1 MADQE
6 SSHNEPL
13 SPGNTPRPPGEQDA
27 PGDRPDSHP
36 AGSASPWDPGPPV
49 APSPWAPAQ
58 PWPSPSAEPPVPA
71 APAAE
76 SPVPAAPAAESPA
89 PADPWVNPLSAP
101 DAWVNPLAA
110 EEPGAG
116 APPVPP
122 PPPVPG
128 EPAAPAPPPAWQ
140 VGPPG
145 PPLWGEPPVAAPR
158 PASARRPLLVA
169 AATGALVGALVAGL
183 VVAAV
188 KGGNS
193 GPGRTVTYSANTSKI
208 TRTGDVQSILAKV
221 EPAVVS
227 IRTRTLSLGDF
238 LKPVPGEGAG
248 TGFIVGSDG
257 VIVTNNHVVA
267 GAQSIEVVFADDRK
281 MPARVLGKDPSTDL
295 AVVKVDAGGLPTAVL
310 GDSDQLKVGDDVVAI
325 GNALA
330 LEGGPTVTRGIV
342 SALNRTITAE
352 NGERLEHV
360 LQTDAAINPGNSGGP
375 LVNAAGEVV
384 GINTAVAGDA
394 QNIGFSI
401 AISPARPI
409 IDQLRQ
415 GTPAQSRPFL
425 GVQMFTVT
433 PSIAEGLGIKA
444 TSGALVADV
453 TAGSGAEVAGL
464 RKGDVITAIDGKE
477 VKAAEDVTAAVNAHK
492 PGDQIKVTYRRGDAT
507 SDVDVK
513 LGERPPDAG

>member
-1 MADQE
+1 MR
-6 SSHNEPL
+6 P
-13 SPGNTPRPPGEQDA
+13 TPTGA
-27 PGDRPDSHP
+27 
-36 AGSASPWDPGPPV
+36 A
-49 APSPWAPAQ
+49 
-58 PWPSPSAEPPVPA
+58 AEP
-71 APAAE
+71 
-76 SPVPAAPAAESPA
+76 PA
-89 PADPWVNPLSAP
+89 PADPWDAAP

-110 EEPGAG
+110 EEAAAG

-122 PPPVPG
+122 V
-128 EPAAPAPPPAWQ
+128 PPPAWQ

-145 PPLWGEPPVAAPR
+145 PPAWGEPPVASPRAAPG
-158 PASARRPLLVA
+158 RRPVLMA

-188 KGGNS
+188 KTDHS

-208 TRTGDVQSILAKV
+208 DRAGDVQSILAKV

-248 TGFIVGSDG
+248 TGFIIGSDG

-310 GDSDQLKVGDDVVAI
+310 GNSDQLKVGDDVVAI

-342 SALNRTITAE
+342 SALNRSITAE

-415 GTPAQSRPFL
+415 GTPTQSRPFL

-433 PSIAEGLGIKA
+433 PSIADGLGIKA
-444 TSGALVADV
+444 TSGALIADV

-464 RKGDVITAIDGKE
+464 QKGDVITAIDGKE

-492 PGDQIKVTYRRGDAT
+492 PGDQIKLTYRRGDAT
-507 SDVDVK
+507 TDVDIK
-513 LGERPPDAG
+513 LGERPADAG

>member
-1 MADQE
+1 VPELPALE
-6 SSHNEPL
+6 
-13 SPGNTPRPPGEQDA
+13 RP
-27 PGDRPDSHP
+27 
-36 AGSASPWDPGPPV
+36 V
-49 APSPWAPAQ
+49 
-58 PWPSPSAEPPVPA
+58 AEPPGPTVPL
-71 APAAE
+71 
-76 SPVPAAPAAESPA
+76 
-89 PADPWVNPLSAP
+89 DDPLSAP

-110 EEPGAG
+110 EE
-116 APPVPP
+116 
-122 PPPVPG
+122 
-128 EPAAPAPPPAWQ
+128 AAAEATPPAPPPAWQ
-140 VGPPG
+140 VGPPA
-145 PPLWGEPPVAAPR
+145 PPMWGEAPVAAPR
-158 PASARRPLLVA
+158 SAPARRPLLLA
-169 AATGALVGALVAGL
+169 AATGALVGALVAGV

-188 KGGNS
+188 RGGN

-208 TRTGDVQSILAKV
+208 ARAGDVQSILARV

-248 TGFIVGSDG
+248 TGFIIGSDG

-295 AVVKVDAGGLPTAVL
+295 AVVKVEAGGLPTALL
-310 GDSDQLKVGDDVVAI
+310 GDSGQLKVGDDVVAI

-342 SALNRTITAE
+342 SALNRSITAE

-415 GTPAQSRPFL
+415 GTPTQSRPFL

-464 RKGDVITAIDGKE
+464 QKGDVITAIDGKE
-477 VKAAEDVTAAVNAHK
+477 VKAAEDVTAAVNGHK

-507 SDVDVK
+507 TDADVK
-513 LGERPPDAG
+513 LGERPADAG

>member
-1 MADQE
+1 
-6 SSHNEPL
+6 
-13 SPGNTPRPPGEQDA
+13 
-27 PGDRPDSHP
+27 
-36 AGSASPWDPGPPV
+36 
-49 APSPWAPAQ
+49 
-58 PWPSPSAEPPVPA
+58 
-71 APAAE
+71 
-76 SPVPAAPAAESPA
+76 
-89 PADPWVNPLSAP
+89 
-101 DAWVNPLAA
+101 VNPLAA
-110 EEPGAG
+110 EDAG
-116 APPVPP
+116 QSPPPAPPPASDAPP
-122 PPPVPG
+122 PT
-128 EPAAPAPPPAWQ
+128 PPPAWQ

-145 PPLWGEPPVAAPR
+145 PPSWAEPPFAPARPVAG
-158 PASARRPLLVA
+158 RRPFLLA
-169 AATGALVGALVAGL
+169 AATGAVVGALVAGL

-188 KGGNS
+188 KDGTKAPS
-193 GPGRTVTYSANTSKI
+193 GRTLTFSANTSKI
-208 TRTGDVQSILAKV
+208 PRMGDVQAILAKV

-248 TGFIVGSDG
+248 TGFIIGSDG

-281 MPARVLGKDPSTDL
+281 MPARVLGKDPATDL
-295 AVVKVDAGGLPTAVL
+295 AVVKVEAGGLPAAAL

-352 NGERLEHV
+352 NGVRLEHV

-409 IDQLRQ
+409 IDELRQ
-415 GTPAQSRPFL
+415 GTTRTRPFL
-425 GVQMFTVT
+425 GVKMFTLT

-444 TSGALVADV
+444 DKGALIADV
-453 TAGSGAEVAGL
+453 TAGSGAELAGM
-464 RKGDVITAIDGKE
+464 RSGDVITAIDGKE
-477 VKAAEDVTAAVNAHK
+477 VKAAEDVTAAVGTHK
-492 PGDQIKVTYRRGDAT
+492 PGDQIKVTYRRGDETKDA
-507 SDVDVK
+507 DVK
-513 LGERPPDAG
+513 LGEKSADTG

>member
-1 MADQE
+1 
-6 SSHNEPL
+6 
-13 SPGNTPRPPGEQDA
+13 
-27 PGDRPDSHP
+27 
-36 AGSASPWDPGPPV
+36 
-49 APSPWAPAQ
+49 
-58 PWPSPSAEPPVPA
+58 
-71 APAAE
+71 
-76 SPVPAAPAAESPA
+76 
-89 PADPWVNPLSAP
+89 
-101 DAWVNPLAA
+101 
-110 EEPGAG
+110 
-116 APPVPP
+116 
-122 PPPVPG
+122 
-128 EPAAPAPPPAWQ
+128 
-140 VGPPG
+140 
-145 PPLWGEPPVAAPR
+145 
-158 PASARRPLLVA
+158 VA
-169 AATGALVGALVAGL
+169 AATGALVGALVAGI
-183 VVAAV
+183 VVAVA
-188 KGGNS
+188 KGDS
-193 GPGRTVTYSANTSKI
+193 SRPGRTVTYSANTSKI

-248 TGFIVGSDG
+248 TGFIIGSDG

-310 GDSDQLKVGDDVVAI
+310 GNSDQLKVGDDVVAI

-415 GTPAQSRPFL
+415 GTTQARPFL
-425 GVQMFTVT
+425 GVQMFTLT

-453 TAGSGAEVAGL
+453 TPGSGAEAAGL
-464 RKGDVITAIDGKE
+464 QKGDIITGIDGKE

-492 PGDQIKVTYRRGDAT
+492 PGDQIKLTYRRGDAT
-507 SDVDVK
+507 TDVDVK
-513 LGERPPDAG
+513 LGERPANAG

>member
-1 MADQE
+1 
-6 SSHNEPL
+6 
-13 SPGNTPRPPGEQDA
+13 
-27 PGDRPDSHP
+27 
-36 AGSASPWDPGPPV
+36 
-49 APSPWAPAQ
+49 
-58 PWPSPSAEPPVPA
+58 
-71 APAAE
+71 
-76 SPVPAAPAAESPA
+76 
-89 PADPWVNPLSAP
+89 
-101 DAWVNPLAA
+101 VNPLAA
-110 EEPGAG
+110 EEAANGTPPPGPGAP
-116 APPVPP
+116 APP
-122 PPPVPG
+122 
-128 EPAAPAPPPAWQ
+128 ASAAPPPAWQ
-140 VGPPG
+140 FGPPG
-145 PPLWGEPPVAAPR
+145 PPAWGEPPVAAPR
-158 PASARRPLLVA
+158 AATGRRPLLLA
-169 AATGALVGALVAGL
+169 AATGALVGAVVAGVLVAGFE
-183 VVAAV
+183 
-188 KGGNS
+188 NNRS

-208 TRTGDVQSILAKV
+208 AKTGDVQSILAKV

-238 LKPVPGEGAG
+238 TKPVPGEGAG
-248 TGFIVGSDG
+248 TGFIIGSDG

-295 AVVKVDAGGLPTAVL
+295 AVVKVDAGGLPTAAL
-310 GDSDQLKVGDDVVAI
+310 GNSDQLKVGDDVVAI

-330 LEGGPTVTRGIV
+330 LEGGPTVTQGIV

-401 AISPARPI
+401 AISPAKTI

-415 GTPAQSRPFL
+415 GQTQSRPFL

-433 PSIAEGLGIKA
+433 PSIAQGLGLKA
-444 TSGALVADV
+444 TSGALIADV

-464 RKGDVITAIDGKE
+464 QKGDVITAIDGKE
-477 VKAAEDVTAAVNAHK
+477 VKAAEDVTAAVTAHK

-507 SDVDVK
+507 TDADVK